1 MTDSKKLFLVQAFFV
16 TFLWS
21 ASKIII
27 KLGLG
32 LISPYVLIAAIQL
45 VSFVSLLIYYWVKKP
60 VLRLDLTKSE
70 IYSLILIGV
79 VGFAAAPLFSVI
91 GLKYVTGATAG
102 IFAGLSA
109 VMVMALGFIILRE
122 KPRNLQI
129 VGILIALVGIYI
141 FLSGEILTGSLFGV
155 FMIAIAEIGYAL
167 SVVLTRLVVR
177 GPGDETM
184 ILSLAGT
191 GIGAIILL
199 PIGLM
204 SGNITA
210 ILHWQVLLVIL
221 VVGTIFGFAGML
233 WSMALD
239 QIQALEAAILQNTML
254 IQIGLLSVI
263 FLGEHLTLKQVA
275 GGGVT
280 LIGAYLVERQLINK
294 RKYVKESTT

>member
-1 MTDSKKLFLVQAFFV
+1 MTDSKKLFLAQALFV

-32 LISPYVLIAAIQL
+32 LVSPYVLVAAIQL
-45 VSFVSLLIYYWVKKP
+45 VSFVSLLIYYWVRKP

-70 IYSLILIGV
+70 IYSLILIGII
-79 VGFAAAPLFSVI
+79 GFAAAPLFSVI

-109 VMVMALGFIILRE
+109 VMVMVLGFIILRE

-129 VGILIALVGIYI
+129 AGILIALVGIYI
-141 FLSGEILTGSLFGV
+141 FLSNDALTGSLFGV
-155 FMIAIAEIGYAL
+155 FMIAIAEAGYAL

-184 ILSLAGT
+184 ILSLAGA
-191 GIGAIILL
+191 GIGTVILL

-204 SGNITA
+204 SGGIAA
-210 ILHWQVLLVIL
+210 IMNWQVLLVIL
-221 VVGTIFGFAGML
+221 IVGVIFGFAGML

-239 QIQALEAAILQNTML
+239 QIQAIEAAILQNTML
-254 IQIGLLSVI
+254 IQIALLSVI
-263 FLGEHLTLKQVA
+263 FLGEHLTLKQVV

-294 RKYVKESTT
+294 RKYIESTT